1 MGREVGTDNATVTV
15 EAARTEDV
23 AEIIEVLSAAFAP
36 FAGQFAPTALRQTPD
51 SVAGELSRWL
61 VARRD
66 SQVLG
71 CVMHY
76 AEDGCYTL
84 CFLATR
90 PEVRDRGLGSA
101 LVDATIRAARAVGCR
116 QVRIALRRSLHR
128 NVSFFS
134 KRGFRYFAPFTT
146 DAHDLYQL
154 DLRAQPWR
162 Q

>member
-1 MGREVGTDNATVTV
+1 VRREVSTDNETITV
-15 EAARTEDV
+15 EAARAEDV
-23 AEIIEVLSAAFAP
+23 AEIIEVLSVVFAP
-36 FAGQFAPTALRQTPD
+36 FARQFAPTALRQTPD
-51 SVAGELSRWL
+51 TVARELSRWL
-61 VARRD
+61 VAWRGG
-66 SQVLG
+66 QVVG

-76 AEDGCYTL
+76 AEEEYYTL

-90 PEVRDRGLGSA
+90 PEVRDQGLGSA

-116 QVRIALRRSLHR
+116 QVRIVLRRSLHR

-154 DLRAQPWR
+154 DLRAQPW
-162 Q
+162 QQ